1 MMGEHE
7 FNANNSEN
15 EVTILECRA
24 CLHIMSPNA
33 ILFNI
38 FEQWTPP
45 WDGMENTIVEDL
57 EKLTNVKVKQSDK
70 HSKVICRTCYEL
82 LYSACNFATVVKS
95 SDQILQQRYPLEQEI
110 DKAWPK
116 PIQID
121 KSFNSSVQD
130 GSMNVEIKQEA
141 LSDNENDD
149 NGSIYENGDEYA
161 KLDIK
166 VEPEEMIQ
174 QQPSEQFTING
185 SLPFN
190 AFDAEIMTH
199 LTNGTSGEYLLT
211 KIKEEPLSEEVIE
224 PMHADLP
231 LVCLL
236 CAKDFNCITGLKAHV
251 IAQHSYKSVKRKN
264 NNCISP
270 ERNKNFTTSTDLM
283 VHETCHN
290 KSICYGCNECF
301 DTFELLTKH
310 SQTCKAIASQEVK
323 KLKTLDDVLRP
334 QPPEQPI
341 KLKCKNCDETFTD
354 LYYMSIHLMIFHP
367 MPKDQPELQ
376 EDSVMEIEALEDI
389 FSDDSDIYPEGCLNS
404 K

>member
-7 FNANNSEN
+7 INADSSVN

-24 CLHIMSPNA
+24 CLHIMSPDA

-38 FEQWTPP
+38 FETWTPP
-45 WDGMENTIVEDL
+45 WDGMENTIAEDL
-57 EKLTNVKVKQSDK
+57 EKLANVKVKQSDN

-82 LYSACNFATVVKS
+82 LYSACSFAKVVKR
-95 SDQILQQRYPLEQEI
+95 SDQILQQRYPLEQELE
-110 DKAWPK
+110 KNWPK

-121 KSFNSSVQD
+121 KSFNSSVQEN
-130 GSMNVEIKQEA
+130 SMNVEIKQEA
-141 LSDNENDD
+141 LSDNEYDD
-149 NGSIYENGDEYA
+149 TGSIYENGDEYA

-190 AFDAEIMTH
+190 ILGTDIMTH
-199 LTNGTSGEYLLT
+199 LTNGTSEEYLLT
-211 KIKEEPLSEEVIE
+211 KIKEEPLSEGDIE
-224 PMHADLP
+224 PIHADLP

-236 CAKDFNCITGLKAHV
+236 CAKDFNCVTGLKAHV
-251 IAQHSYKSVKRKN
+251 IAQHSYKSVKRKI

-290 KSICYGCNECF
+290 KSICYGCNESF
-301 DTFELLTKH
+301 DTFEQLTKH
-310 SQTCKAIASQEVK
+310 SQSCKAIASQEVK

-341 KLKCKNCDETFTD
+341 KLKCKHCDETFTD
-354 LYYMSIHLMIFHP
+354 MYYMSIHQMIHHSIP
-367 MPKDQPELQ
+367 SDMPELQ
-376 EDSVMEIEALEDI
+376 EDSVMKIEVLENI
-389 FSDDSDIYPEGCLNS
+389 FSDDSNTQTEECNNS